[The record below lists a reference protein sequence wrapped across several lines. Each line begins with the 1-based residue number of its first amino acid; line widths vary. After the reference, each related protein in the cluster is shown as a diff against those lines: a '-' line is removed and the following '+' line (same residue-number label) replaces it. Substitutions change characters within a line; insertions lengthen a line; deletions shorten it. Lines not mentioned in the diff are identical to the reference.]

1 MMIKMVMMITMMHGR
16 ILSPPGKKIGQ
27 LVCSWWSCGGGGVG
41 GEGDT
46 DDGDDGDDD
55 DDDAQHI
62 LSPPG
67 NKVGQ
72 PVLSWALAA

>member
-1 MMIKMVMMITMMHGR
+1 MMHGR
-16 ILSPPGKKIGQ
+16 ILSPPGNRIGQ
-27 LVCSWWSCGGGGVG
+27 LVGSWWSWGGGWVG

-46 DDGDDGDDD
+46 YDGDDDDDD